1 MLYNL
6 LSSSLIIYLNVLEL
20 VKLISCWDL
29 KEHHIII
36 IIIKKSE
43 RENFNR
49 ILTVLYLFAMIN
61 KILQI
66 VSQQWR

>member
-6 LSSSLIIYLNVLEL
+6 SNSSLIIYLNVLES

-36 IIIKKSE
+36 IIIKTQKGK
-43 RENFNR
+43 F
-49 ILTVLYLFAMIN
+49 
-61 KILQI
+61 Q
-66 VSQQWR
+66 